1 MIEDMDIFLHY
12 PILERCYGFTEF
24 DLYLV
29 DSVHQEYFSNYSIF
43 RTDPTKI
50 VVHAEE
56 YWKLYE
62 EYYDSVTAF

>member
-1 MIEDMDIFLHY
+1 MFRHY
-12 PILERCYGFTEF
+12 PILERCYGLTESN
-24 DLYLV
+24 LCLV
-29 DSVHQEYFSNYSIF
+29 DFTHKEYFSNYSVF
-43 RTDPTKI
+43 RADTTKV

>member
-1 MIEDMDIFLHY
+1 MIEDMEIFRHY
-12 PILERCYGFTEF
+12 PLLERCYGLTESNLF
-24 DLYLV
+24 LV
-29 DSVHQEYFSNYSIF
+29 DFIHQEYFSNYSIF
-43 RTDPTKI
+43 KADPTKI